1 MRDSAARCLKR
12 ALGVI
17 SLVVVSSAFGCGS
30 DPRTFVQETSQDAS
44 PDTSKPQ
51 DDAGSTDAVPDV
63 LMGTDTGPDTRSDTR
78 TDVTAMDAR
87 DADVT
92 QDGGSDVR
100 PDLSG
105 DVTGDIVVFDVDDD
119 TPADAAID
127 NTNLPPTIVSTI
139 PADSAM
145 AVSVTSTLT
154 VDFSKA
160 MNPAT
165 VTMTLQPAVTLG
177 TPIWDA
183 GYTSISF
190 TPPTAL
196 AAMTTFTATVTGSDT
211 AGRALTG
218 KTTFAFTTG
227 AGADL
232 TPPAIRGTVPAN
244 NATDAP
250 TGTNIIV
257 TFTEPM
263 DVGSVILTSVPDIML
278 GLPTFST
285 LNDQVSFTPTAALL
299 PFTEYTI
306 TVAGQDP
313 AKNALTPPTTFKF
326 TTQKP
331 PDTTPPTIVAV
342 QPSNGAT
349 AVPSN
354 SSIVITFSETMNVM
368 ATTSALSVSPAVTCN
383 GGWSW
388 NQTSTTASCIPAT
401 PLSYSTMYTVGVA
414 ATASDIAGNALGSAF
429 VSSFIT
435 GVMPDT
441 TPPTIVSVVPT
452 NGATG
457 VPRGT
462 NIVVTFSEAM
472 DINSAQLA
480 FSITAPA
487 GITGTHTWAN
497 GNTQMTYTPTASFA
511 YGTTVNWQVSTAAK
525 DASGN
530 AKTTL
535 DSYSFN
541 VIKSA
546 TATIPCIAAL
556 DGYVSNPTNFVN
568 PTGSIVPGQA
578 SNPATYRGFAAFDIT
593 ALPAALTTVTSA
605 AMYLKQ
611 YSLTGTPYGATKLG
625 NVLWRHVDYGPTLE
639 LADYSV
645 APLIHGSNTGT
656 LSVDGAFEY
665 KSTVVT
671 TSVQNDFINRVARGN
686 RSEFLIRFTNDT
698 STPAATDL
706 AFFYACDTTVTTD
719 RPYLSVTYEY
729 P

>member
-1 MRDSAARCLKR
+1 MSGSAAFWLKRAVGVTSFLFFSFALGCGDTTRAFVDDTTPDSAAP
-12 ALGVI
+12 GVDVSVDPDAVI
-17 SLVVVSSAFGCGS
+17 VVDVAVDTDSSRDAGG
-30 DPRTFVQETSQDAS
+30 DATSGQ
-44 PDTSKPQ
+44 DTSV
-51 DDAGSTDAVPDV
+51 A
-63 LMGTDTGPDTRSDTR
+63 
-78 TDVTAMDAR
+78 DAR
-87 DADVT
+87 DARDAAASDGVVVDIGQDVEF
-92 QDGGSDVR
+92 DAG
-100 PDLSG
+100 G
-105 DVTGDIVVFDVDDD
+105 DV
-119 TPADAAID
+119 A
-127 NTNLPPTIVSTI
+127 NQPPTIVNTI
-139 PADSAM
+139 PGDSATS
-145 AVSVTSTLT
+145 VSVTTTISI
-154 VDFSKA
+154 DFSKA
-160 MNPAT
+160 MNPST
-165 VTMTLQPAVTLG
+165 VTVALQPSVALG
-177 TPIWDA
+177 TAIWNMT
-183 GYTSISF
+183 YTSIAF

-196 AAMTTFTATVTGSDT
+196 AAMTGFTVTVTGSDN

-218 KTTFAFTTG
+218 QTTFAFTTG
-227 AGADL
+227 AGADV

-244 NATDAP
+244 NATDVPA
-250 TGTNIIV
+250 GTNIIV

-263 DVGSVILTSVPDIML
+263 DVGSVMVTSVPDIML
-278 GLPTFST
+278 GMPTFSAQ
-285 LNDQVSFTPTAALL
+285 NDQVTFTPTTALL

-313 AKNALTPPTTFKF
+313 AKNALAPPTTFKF

-342 QPSNGAT
+342 QPANGAT

-354 SSIVITFSETMNVM
+354 SSIVITFSETMNVV
-368 ATTSALSVSPAVTCN
+368 ATTSALSVSPAVTCT

-388 NQTSTTASCIPAT
+388 NVAATTASCIPAT
-401 PLSYSTMYTVGVA
+401 PLSYSTMYTVNVA
-414 ATASDIAGNALGSAF
+414 ATASDVSGNAMGSAYA
-429 VSSFIT
+429 SSFIT

-441 TPPTIVSVVPT
+441 TPPTIVSVVPV

-457 VPRGT
+457 VPRGAK
-462 NIVVTFSEAM
+462 IVVTFSEAM

-480 FSITAPA
+480 FSITSPM
-487 GITGTHTWAN
+487 GVTGTPTWAN
-497 GNTQMTYTPTASFA
+497 GNTQMTYTPSASFD

-546 TATIPCIAAL
+546 TTTIPCIAPL

-593 ALPAALTTVTSA
+593 SLPAALTTVTSA

-611 YSLTGTPYGATKLG
+611 YSLTGTPYGTTKLG
-625 NVLWRHVDYGPTLE
+625 DVLWRHVDYGPTLE

-645 APLIHGSNTGT
+645 ATLIHGGNAGT
-656 LSVDGAFEY
+656 LSVDGTFEY
-665 KSTVVT
+665 KSAVVT
-671 TSVQNDFINRVARGN
+671 LSVQNDFVNRVARGN
-686 RSEFLIRFTNDT
+686 RSEFLLRFTYDT